1 MQKEKQRV
9 LTPEILRLHNQVME
23 DLESGMLEQDLGIVL
38 NDIEVEEDTNQNL
51 KETD

>member
-23 DLESGMLEQDLGIVL
+23 DLESGMLEQELGIVL
-38 NDIEVEEDTNQNL
+38 KKRKTQDTK
-51 KETD
+51 KETEETI